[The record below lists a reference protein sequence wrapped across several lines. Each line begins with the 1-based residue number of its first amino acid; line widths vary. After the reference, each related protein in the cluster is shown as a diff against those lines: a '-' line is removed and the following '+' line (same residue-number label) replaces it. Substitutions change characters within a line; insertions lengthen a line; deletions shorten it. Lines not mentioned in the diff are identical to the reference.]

1 VALALMGDVI
11 VAATDAYFLAP
22 FAKLCLAPDS
32 GVSFLL
38 TRALGRTGAMNMLLL
53 GQRLSA
59 GPSKARWARISTFG
73 AGFRANCRA
82 RPIAWRASP
91 PSGNGA
97 RHASWAA
104 NDKPHAWPGR

>member
-1 VALALMGDVI
+1 MALALMGDVI

-38 TRALGRTGAMNMLLL
+38 TRALGRTG
-53 GQRLSA
+53 
-59 GPSKARWARISTFG
+59 PSKARWARISTFG
-73 AGFRANCRA
+73 AEFRANCRA

-91 PSGNGA
+91 LSANGA
-97 RHASWAA
+97 RHAS
-104 NDKPHAWPGR
+104 